1 MPFDRSCLPQM
12 LLVPIDAHVHHQD
25 ASYAGINAS
34 TEDQSQV
41 VPGDDVHR
49 DAALLCMP
57 ALKPSEALLAG
68 EVGFVDDD
76 EESISDDLGPSVG
89 ARSLAEAD
97 RAPIEWEDISRPV
110 ALQAEIEA
118 AVQLVATQQAW
129 DNLQLSAS
137 SRESGGRVL
146 QGLQGKWRAT
156 NVLRHALVP
165 GMLYV
170 FEQTVVFQSESNAS
184 VDSTECKPALPMRH
198 GGQTWRWRLERLTQV
213 IDG

>member
-1 MPFDRSCLPQM
+1 M
-12 LLVPIDAHVHHQD
+12 LLVPIDADVHHQE
-25 ASYAGINAS
+25 ASYAGINAT

-49 DAALLCMP
+49 NAALLRMP
-57 ALKPSEALLAG
+57 GLKPSEALLAG

-76 EESISDDLGPSVG
+76 EESISDDIGPSVG
-89 ARSLAEAD
+89 ARSLALKEAD
-97 RAPIEWEDISRPV
+97 RAPLEWEDISRPV

-129 DNLQLSAS
+129 DYLQLSTS
-137 SRESGGRVL
+137 SREGGGRVL
-146 QGLQGKWRAT
+146 KGLQGKWRAT
-156 NVLRHALVP
+156 NVFRHALVP

-184 VDSTECKPALPMRH
+184 VDSTECKPTLPMRH